1 MGEQRVS
8 KVSDKKVMSKFVRAL
23 LRDVQALEHMLEHN
37 WFEDDIV
44 RIGAE
49 QEMIMI
55 NNKSFKPATIAMEV
69 LERMKEYS
77 WVETEIAKFNLETNM
92 EPRELTGDCFSAM
105 DHENTQNLKT
115 IQRYLDDMD
124 TSLVL
129 TGILPTLRKYHLDL
143 ENLTPKKRYRALID
157 AINEQLTGN
166 SYELR
171 LKGIDELLLKHDSPL
186 LEACNTSFQVHLQV
200 APQDFV
206 KMYNIAQVVTAP
218 TIAIAANSPLVFGK
232 RVWHE
237 SRIALF
243 QQALDTRA
251 SHEYIKDKS
260 PRVSF
265 GNKWLDKSVLEIY
278 KEDIARFRVLISS
291 DLEEDSLD
299 QIKAG
304 KVPKLRCLQVHNST
318 VYRWNRPC
326 YGISPNGKPH
336 LRIENRVLPAGP
348 TVIDEMSNAAFW
360 LGIMTGIS
368 DITDDVR
375 ELISFDDAKDNFVK
389 SAKFG
394 IDSSFTWFNDKKL
407 SAVDLVK
414 NELIPLAE
422 AGLQARK
429 VDAKDIEKY
438 ISVIYKRA
446 KLHKNGARWLL
457 RGYTALRKKAAEDEA
472 LAVLTASMLK
482 NQKENIPVAEWKEPE
497 LIDLEVYAPSHLIA
511 SEIMETDVIAVQ
523 KDDIIELVAEMMDW
537 NKFRYMPVEDKKGK
551 LIGLVTLRSILRE
564 YVRDDGLGN
573 KNRTVK
579 DIMINE
585 PVSVS
590 PNTPIHEVMETM
602 RTNGIG
608 CLPVTEKNE
617 LLGIIIEK
625 NFMKITSRLLRH
637 L

>member
-115 IQRYLDDMD
+115 IQMYLDDME

-265 GNKWLDKSVLEIY
+265 GNKWLDKSVLEPP
-278 KEDIARFRVLISS
+278 
-291 DLEEDSLD
+291 
-299 QIKAG
+299 QIHQPEKQGTGDKNAHQ
-304 KVPKLRCLQVHNST
+304 L
-318 VYRWNRPC
+318 
-326 YGISPNGKPH
+326 
-336 LRIENRVLPAGP
+336 
-348 TVIDEMSNAAFW
+348 SN
-360 LGIMTGIS
+360 
-368 DITDDVR
+368 
-375 ELISFDDAKDNFVK
+375 
-389 SAKFG
+389 
-394 IDSSFTWFNDKKL
+394 
-407 SAVDLVK
+407 
-414 NELIPLAE
+414 
-422 AGLQARK
+422 
-429 VDAKDIEKY
+429 
-438 ISVIYKRA
+438 
-446 KLHKNGARWLL
+446 
-457 RGYTALRKKAAEDEA
+457 
-472 LAVLTASMLK
+472 
-482 NQKENIPVAEWKEPE
+482 
-497 LIDLEVYAPSHLIA
+497 
-511 SEIMETDVIAVQ
+511 
-523 KDDIIELVAEMMDW
+523 
-537 NKFRYMPVEDKKGK
+537 
-551 LIGLVTLRSILRE
+551 
-564 YVRDDGLGN
+564 
-573 KNRTVK
+573 
-579 DIMINE
+579 
-585 PVSVS
+585 
-590 PNTPIHEVMETM
+590 
-602 RTNGIG
+602 
-608 CLPVTEKNE
+608 
-617 LLGIIIEK
+617 
-625 NFMKITSRLLRH
+625 
-637 L
+637 